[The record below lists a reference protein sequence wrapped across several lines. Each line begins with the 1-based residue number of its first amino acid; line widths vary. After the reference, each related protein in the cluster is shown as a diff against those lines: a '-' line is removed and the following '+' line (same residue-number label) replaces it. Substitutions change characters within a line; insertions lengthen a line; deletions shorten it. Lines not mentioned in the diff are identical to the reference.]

1 MRAPVL
7 LGGPVVG
14 AVLVALVCL
23 GWGDALP
30 GWQLRLDDGLIFA
43 LATAGSFGAAL
54 AFGPGDYLRRAWV
67 LMGACYALLL
77 VDTLAFGVASGLH
90 TREVSASGAVVSGVI
105 TLVANVVTVVSLII
119 VSRAWKVAGLEL
131 SVSRTGFWAL
141 EGTLVVV
148 TLALLGPT
156 LWHQASG
163 AFGGRPDELHS
174 LASTL
179 GDVVSLLVLGPLFL
193 TALSLRGGSL
203 SWTWGLLTAST
214 LCWLG
219 VDGAEAV
226 GEWLHLSPVVL
237 LACSEGL
244 RAFGSLL
251 QLSAGLAQ
259 RAAIQGR

>member
-7 LGGPVVG
+7 WGVPLVG
-14 AVLVALVCL
+14 AVAATAVCL
-23 GWGDALP
+23 GWGAALP
-30 GWQLRLDDGLIFA
+30 GWQLQLDDGLVFA
-43 LATAGSFGAAL
+43 LATLGSFGAAL

-67 LMGACYALLL
+67 LMGTCYALLV
-77 VDTLAFGVASGLH
+77 VDTLVFGVASSFH
-90 TREVSASGAVVSGVI
+90 TREVSANGAVVSGLL
-105 TLVANVVTVVSLII
+105 TLAANVVTVVSLVI

-131 SVSRTGFWAL
+131 SVSRVGFWAL
-141 EGTLVVV
+141 EGGLVVV

-156 LWHQASG
+156 LWHQASA
-163 AFGGRPDELHS
+163 AFGGRPDELHE

-193 TALSLRGGSL
+193 TAISLRGGSL

-244 RAFGSLL
+244 RAFASLL

-259 RAAIQGR
+259 RAAIRGR